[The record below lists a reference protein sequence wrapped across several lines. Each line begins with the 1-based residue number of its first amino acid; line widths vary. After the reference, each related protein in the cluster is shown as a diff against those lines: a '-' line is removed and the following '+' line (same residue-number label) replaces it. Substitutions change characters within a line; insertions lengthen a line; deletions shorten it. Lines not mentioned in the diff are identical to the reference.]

1 VHRFAL
7 FAVYNVELVRDT
19 MVQTASKVTLYVQY
33 AEQLLILLPP
43 VSEPGEVRE
52 CVDTIHAASLLYD

>member
-1 VHRFAL
+1 
-7 FAVYNVELVRDT
+7 VYNVELVRDT